1 MSILFGNC
9 LCPHELPVRTNSFS
23 CMFSSLVF
31 LLLWVACELSLFVF
45 SLLIWKT
52 NWFVFLFFYIYS
64 SRSKL
69 GLFTHNLLWHFDS
82 SSFRLQIILTSLQFW
97 VFSSKLLYLYLHLS
111 FIQVLFMSLSKI
123 LQFFMSF
130 YVFLKFVLTV
140 YYFSIAAMN
149 RVLFHCIF

>member
-45 SLLIWKT
+45 SLFIWKT

-97 VFSSKLLYLYLHLS
+97 VFSSELLYLYLHLYKFFLCHLVKFCS
-111 FIQVLFMSLSKI
+111 FSWAFTYFLNLF
-123 LQFFMSF
+123 LQFIIFPLLLWIGSF
-130 YVFLKFVLTV
+130 STVF
-140 YYFSIAAMN
+140 SS
-149 RVLFHCIF
+149 